1 MVRLITY
8 RVTEFLGAFS
18 MSSSVESTYESQP
31 GPNDRAEFSRLDT
44 EKTVIRQD
52 ELLDAPSV
60 PPSQD
65 RPFSLVGF
73 RQSAS
78 QLIGQQLDH
87 FLIESLVG
95 TGGMGAV
102 FRGRD
107 MKLDR
112 EVAIKVVPIADRGA
126 EAMRRFRFE
135 AQSAAKLDH
144 PNIARV
150 YYVGETEHWSYIVF
164 EFVEGTNLRE
174 LVVKKGLLSIDD
186 AVCLTRQVAESL
198 QHAFERKVVH
208 RDIKPSN
215 ILVTQAGQ
223 AKLVDMGLARTTELD
238 KSTNDLTASGVTLG
252 TFDYISPEQAHDP
265 RQADVRSDIY
275 SLGCTLYFLLTGQPP
290 FPEGTA
296 LQKLLMHGTKMPE
309 DPRLFRTDISD
320 SMIAIL
326 RKMMAKKPSDRYQ
339 VPIDLIHDLRT
350 LADMEGLVWASASD
364 NTANLPAAAQRT
376 WFEATIPLLI
386 SLAAIFGTTL
396 WLQSSSYLSATFPIP
411 KVDFPEV
418 ASASS
423 DSELE
428 RKGEE
433 FTHANT
439 VKPAEPATKATATA
453 TGELSTLVN
462 SSPLPKTTP
471 ASSLNPS
478 DRDTVI
484 VDPDSMSDR
493 SKGSLIV
500 RSLEQAIELAANQSQ
515 INKIVIKSMSLS
527 TSLASLKSTM
537 SVNSNLTIQSDA
549 GLRCQWSIEG
559 SESLT
564 DPVSSLAWIECIG
577 NQLVLQDIDV
587 IWRPHSMSRRRS
599 LFSVRSNALL
609 QLKNCS
615 ITVPY
620 DPSPFSSASLDATIA
635 LQGATLPSI
644 VVLDTGLQDNFGDAL
659 ASNATKLPARISCTQ
674 LFVRGQCDWL
684 RVLSPIR
691 TEVQMGN
698 CWLAIAG
705 SMLDMNGSRTAV
717 RTGMPLRMDFRNVT
731 AYSQRAWM
739 KVSLSNSQ
747 PFPIPFVRTARE
759 CVFAGSK
766 SYIEWNASECDDW
779 EVWDQSDNGNELS
792 RWIDLRG
799 KDNVYDSLTLSDF
812 LTVKLSNGNLEQ
824 IGIGID
830 ASLVNEERGL
840 ETISSWKKKPVL
852 EPSRIHETTFEAL
865 EWNRNAFH
873 PGFQSVNPEP

>member
-1 MVRLITY
+1 
-8 RVTEFLGAFS
+8 
-18 MSSSVESTYESQP
+18 MSSSVESTHQSKP
-31 GPNDRAEFSRLDT
+31 GPNDRAGGISRLDS
-44 EKTVIRQD
+44 EKTVIRQN
-52 ELLDAPSV
+52 ELLDAPSLALGQD
-60 PPSQD
+60 PPY
-65 RPFSLVGF
+65 SLVGF

-87 FLIESLVG
+87 FQIESLVG

-107 MKLDR
+107 TKLDR

-126 EAMRRFRFE
+126 EAMRRFRVE

-174 LVVKKGLLSIDD
+174 LVIKKGLLSIDD

-350 LADMEGLVWASASD
+350 LADVEGLVWASASD

-386 SLAAIFGTTL
+386 SLAAILGTTL
-396 WLQSSSYLSATFPIP
+396 WLQSNSYLSATFPIP

-418 ASASS
+418 ASAASET
-423 DSELE
+423 ELE
-428 RKGEE
+428 KKSEE
-433 FTHANT
+433 LKNANGGKT
-439 VKPAEPATKATATA
+439 AEPSTKATAT
-453 TGELSTLVN
+453 GESSTLVN
-462 SSPLPKTTP
+462 SSPPPKSNP
-471 ASSLNPS
+471 ASSQDTS
-478 DRDTVI
+478 VRDTVI
-484 VDPDSMSDR
+484 VDPDSMIDR
-493 SKGSLIV
+493 TKGSLIV

-515 INKIVIKSMSLS
+515 INKIVIKSMSIS
-527 TSLASLKSTM
+527 TSLASLKSSM

-564 DPVSSLAWIECIG
+564 DPVSSLAWIECMG

-620 DPSPFSSASLDATIA
+620 DPSPFSSASLDATMA

-644 VVLDTGLQDNFGDAL
+644 IVLDAGLQDNFGDAL
-659 ASNATKLPARISCTQ
+659 AGNATKLPARISCTQ
-674 LFVRGQCDWL
+674 LFVRGQCDWM
-684 RVLSPIR
+684 RVPSPIR

-705 SMLDMNGSRTAV
+705 SMLDMNGSRSAV

-747 PFPIPFVRTARE
+747 PFPIPFVRTAKE

-779 EVWDQSDNGNELS
+779 DVWDQSDKGNELS

-812 LTVKLSNGNLEQ
+812 LTVKLSNGSLEQ

-830 ASLVNEERGL
+830 ASLANDERGL
-840 ETISSWKKKPVL
+840 ETISSWKKRPVL

-873 PGFQSVNPEP
+873 PGYQSFHPEP